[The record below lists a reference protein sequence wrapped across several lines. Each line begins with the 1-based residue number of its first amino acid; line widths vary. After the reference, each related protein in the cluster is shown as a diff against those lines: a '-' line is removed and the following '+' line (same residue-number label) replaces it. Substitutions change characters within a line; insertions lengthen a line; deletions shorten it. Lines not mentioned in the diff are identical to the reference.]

1 MATTAHPPVGGPP
14 PPQSVPA
21 PPSGRVSRPMPLL
34 GGGAPLIGHLAQ
46 FFRDPVS
53 VLKRG
58 HASCGRLFALNF
70 MGRRLN
76 VMLGP
81 EHNRFFFEETDKL
94 LSIRESMP
102 FFLKMFSPD
111 FYSFADMDEYLR
123 QRAIIMPR
131 FKAASMKQYVPVMVE
146 ESLALV
152 NRLGDEGTFDL
163 IPTLGPVVMDI
174 AAHSFMGR
182 EFHEKLGHEFFEL
195 FREFSG
201 GMEFVLPLWLPTP
214 RMIRSQRAKKK
225 LHAILQRWIDKR
237 RAAPLDPPDF
247 FQTMIATT
255 YPDGRAVP
263 DEIIRHLILLLVWA
277 GHETTAGQVSWA
289 LADLL
294 GNPGYLATIRA
305 ELARVLGGGDG
316 RALGWEQAVAMEK
329 MDLALRETER
339 LHPVAFM
346 LSRKATADIE
356 RDGYRIA
363 KGEFVLLAPSVSHR
377 IAETFRNPDTY
388 DPERF
393 NPENPDAQI
402 ESNSLIGFGGGVH
415 RCAGVNFARME
426 MKVLLAVLLQHY
438 DMELVDEVR
447 PVAGASTYWPAQPC
461 RVRYRK
467 RVRDG
472 STGSDT
478 TVDTAALAR
487 AAGCPAH
494 G

>member
-1 MATTAHPPVGGPP
+1 MAA
-14 PPQSVPA
+14 QA
-21 PPSGRVSRPMPLL
+21 LPLL
-34 GGGAPLIGHLAQ
+34 GGGAPVIGHLAQ
-46 FFRDPVS
+46 FFRDPVA

-58 HASCGRLFALNF
+58 YHAHGKLFSFSL
-70 MGRRLN
+70 MGRRMN

-111 FYSFADMDEYLR
+111 FYSFAEMEEYLR

-131 FKAASMKQYVPVMVE
+131 FKAVAMKQYVGVMAEETLNLVE
-146 ESLALV
+146 
-152 NRLGDEGTFDL
+152 RLGDTGEFDL

-214 RMIRSQRAKKK
+214 KMIRSQRAKKK
-225 LHAILQRWIDKR
+225 LHAILQAWIVKR

-247 FQTMIATT
+247 FQGMIDTQ
-255 YPDGRAVP
+255 YPDGRPVA
-263 DEIIRHLILLLVWA
+263 DETIRHLILLLVWA

-294 GNPGYLATIRA
+294 QNPGYLKVIRD
-305 ELARVLGGGDG
+305 ELATVLGGSDA
-316 RALGWEQAVAMEK
+316 RDMNAAQAVAMTK

-339 LHPVAFM
+339 LHPVAFII
-346 LSRKATADIE
+346 SRKASIDIE
-356 RDGYRIA
+356 REGYTIR
-363 KGEFVLLAPSVSHR
+363 KGDFVLLAPSVSQR
-377 IAETFRNPDTY
+377 MTETFTDPDAY

-402 ESNSLIGFGGGVH
+402 TSNSLIGFGGGMH

-426 MKVLLAVLLQHY
+426 MKVVLAVLLQHY
-438 DMELVDEVR
+438 DMELLDEVK
-447 PVAGASTYWPAQPC
+447 PIAGAGTYWPAQPC
-461 RVRYRK
+461 RVRYTK
-467 RVRDG
+467 RVLSG
-472 STGSDT
+472 ATLA
-478 TVDTAALAR
+478 DTAELAR
-487 AAGCPAH
+487 AAANDPTKTCPVHA
-494 G
+494 

>member
-1 MATTAHPPVGGPP
+1 MASASMTSDNRAAGGL
-14 PPQSVPA
+14 
-21 PPSGRVSRPMPLL
+21 PLL
-34 GGGAPLIGHLAQ
+34 EGGAPLLGHLAQ

-58 HASCGRLFALNF
+58 YASRGRMFAMNF
-70 MGRRLN
+70 MGQRMN

-102 FFLKMFSPD
+102 FFLKMFSPE
-111 FYSFADMDEYLR
+111 FYSFAEMDEYLR

-146 ESLALV
+146 ESLNLV
-152 NRLGDEGTFDL
+152 ERLGESGEFDL

-182 EFHEKLGHEFFEL
+182 EFHEKLGHEFFDL
-195 FREFSG
+195 FRDFSG

-214 RMIRSQRAKKK
+214 RMVRSQRAKKR
-225 LHAILQRWIDKR
+225 LHSILQTWIDKR

-247 FQTMIATT
+247 FQTMIETT
-255 YPDGRAVP
+255 YPDGQAVP

-294 GNPGYLATIRA
+294 QNRGY
-305 ELARVLGGGDG
+305 EQVLRDEITAVIGGDSG
-316 RALGWEQAVAMEK
+316 AALGWEQAIALEK

-339 LHPVAFM
+339 LHPVAYM
-346 LSRKATADIE
+346 LSRKASADIE
-356 RDGYRIA
+356 REGYTIR

-377 IAETFRNPDTY
+377 MEETFRNADAY

-393 NPENPDAQI
+393 NPANPDAQI

-426 MKVLLAVLLQHY
+426 MKVLVAILLQNF
-438 DMELVDEVR
+438 DMELIDEVR
-447 PVAGASTYWPAQPC
+447 PIAGAATYWPAQPC
-461 RVRYRK
+461 RVRYK
-467 RVRDG
+467 RRQNAG
-472 STGSDT
+472 LGGP
-478 TVDTAALAR
+478 VDAAALAR

-494 G
+494 A

>member
-1 MATTAHPPVGGPP
+1 MASAMAFPT
-14 PPQSVPA
+14 
-21 PPSGRVSRPMPLL
+21 LD
-34 GGGAPLIGHLAQ
+34 GGAPLIGHLAQ

-53 VLKRG
+53 VLRRG
-58 HASCGRLFALNF
+58 YQTKGMLFSFNM
-70 MGRRLN
+70 MGQRMN

-102 FFLKMFSPD
+102 FFLKMFSPE
-111 FYSFADMDEYLR
+111 FYSFAEMEEYLR

-131 FKAASMKQYVPVMVE
+131 FKAASMKSYVGIMAE
-146 ESLALV
+146 ESLNLV
-152 NRLGDEGTFDL
+152 SRLGDEGEFDL

-182 EFHEKLGHEFFEL
+182 EFHEQLGHEFFEL
-195 FREFSG
+195 FRDFSG

-225 LHAILQRWIDKR
+225 LHAILQTWIEKR

-247 FQTMIATT
+247 FQGMVDTK
-255 YPDGRAVP
+255 YPDGRPLP
-263 DEIIRHLILLLVWA
+263 DELIRHLILLLVWA

-294 GNPGYLATIRA
+294 QNREYQGVLRA
-305 ELARVLGGGDG
+305 ELASVLGGSDG
-316 RALGWEQAVAMEK
+316 ADLSWEQCVAMTK

-339 LHPVAFM
+339 LHPVAFI
-346 LSRKATADIE
+346 LSRKANQDIE
-356 RDGYRIA
+356 RDGYKVR

-377 IAETFRNPDTY
+377 MTETFVEPDRY
-388 DPERF
+388 NPERF
-393 NPENPDAQI
+393 NAEREDAQI
-402 ESNSLIGFGGGVH
+402 ESNSLIGFGGGMH

-426 MKVLLAVLLQHY
+426 MKVLLAILLQHY
-438 DMELVDEVR
+438 DMELLDEVK
-447 PVAGASTYWPAQPC
+447 PIAGAGTYWPAQPC

-467 RVRDG
+467 RDRG
-472 STGSDT
+472 TATGAGAD
-478 TVDTAALAR
+478 VAALAK
-487 AAGCPAH
+487 AVGCPAH
-494 G
+494 V

>member
-1 MATTAHPPVGGPP
+1 MAA
-14 PPQSVPA
+14 QA
-21 PPSGRVSRPMPLL
+21 LPLL

-46 FFRDPVS
+46 FFRDPVA

-58 HASCGRLFALNF
+58 YRAHGKLFSFSL
-70 MGRRLN
+70 MGRRMN

-111 FYSFADMDEYLR
+111 FYSFAKMDEYLR

-131 FKAASMKQYVPVMVE
+131 FKAAAMKQYVGVMAEETLNLVE
-146 ESLALV
+146 
-152 NRLGDEGTFDL
+152 RLGDTGEFDL

-214 RMIRSQRAKKK
+214 KMIRSQRAKKK
-225 LHAILQRWIDKR
+225 LHAILQAWIVKR

-247 FQTMIATT
+247 FQGMIDTQ
-255 YPDGRAVP
+255 YPDGRPVA
-263 DEIIRHLILLLVWA
+263 DETIRHLILLLVWA

-294 GNPGYLATIRA
+294 QNPGYLGVIRD
-305 ELARVLGGGDG
+305 ELAAVLGGSDA
-316 RALGWEQAVAMEK
+316 REMRSDQAVAMTK

-339 LHPVAFM
+339 LHPVAFII
-346 LSRKATADIE
+346 SRKASIDIE
-356 RDGYRIA
+356 REGYTIR
-363 KGEFVLLAPSVSHR
+363 KGDFVLLAPSVSQR
-377 IAETFRNPDTY
+377 MTETFTDPDAY

-402 ESNSLIGFGGGVH
+402 TSNSLIGFGGGMH

-426 MKVLLAVLLQHY
+426 MKVVLAVLLQHY
-438 DMELVDEVR
+438 DMELLDEVK
-447 PVAGASTYWPAQPC
+447 PIAGAGTYWPAQPC
-461 RVRYRK
+461 RVRYTK
-467 RVRDG
+467 RVR
-472 STGSDT
+472 TAAEPA
-478 TVDTAALAR
+478 DTAELAR
-487 AAGCPAH
+487 AAANDPPKTCPVHA
-494 G
+494 

>member
-1 MATTAHPPVGGPP
+1 MVE
-14 PPQSVPA
+14 
-21 PPSGRVSRPMPLL
+21 
-34 GGGAPLIGHLAQ
+34 GGAPLLGHLLQ
-46 FFRDPVS
+46 FFRDPVA

-58 HASCGRLFALNF
+58 YQTRGRLFALSF
-70 MGRRLN
+70 MGQRMN

-102 FFLKMFSPD
+102 FFLKMFSPQ
-111 FYSFADMDEYLR
+111 FYSFAEMEEYLR

-146 ESLALV
+146 ESLNLV
-152 NRLGDEGTFDL
+152 NRLGDEGEFDL

-195 FREFSG
+195 FRDFSG

-214 RMIRSQRAKKK
+214 KMIRSQRAKKK
-225 LHAILQRWIDKR
+225 LHAILQSWIDKR

-247 FQTMIATT
+247 FQTMIETA
-255 YPDGRAVP
+255 YPDGSPVP

-294 GNPGYLATIRA
+294 QNPTYLDVIRA
-305 ELARVLGGGDG
+305 EITAQLGGSDG
-316 RALGWEQAVAMEK
+316 RECGWQQAIAMEK

-339 LHPVAFM
+339 LHPVAYL
-346 LSRKATADIE
+346 LSRKAREDIE
-356 RDGYRIA
+356 RGGYHIR

-377 IAETFRNPDTY
+377 MEDTFPNPDRF

-393 NPENPDAQI
+393 NPANPDAKT
-402 ESNSLIGFGGGVH
+402 ESNTLIGFGGGVH

-426 MKVLLAVLLQHY
+426 MKVLLAILLQHY

-447 PVAGASTYWPAQPC
+447 PIAGAGTYWPAQPC

-467 RVRDG
+467 RTLDG
-472 STGSDT
+472 SAP
-478 TVDTAALAR
+478 TASAAP
-487 AAGCPAH
+487 AGCPVHA

>member
-1 MATTAHPPVGGPP
+1 MASIPL
-14 PPQSVPA
+14 SD
-21 PPSGRVSRPMPLL
+21 RPGLPLVE
-34 GGGAPLIGHLAQ
+34 GGAPLLGHLLQ

-53 VLKRG
+53 VLTRG
-58 HASCGRLFALNF
+58 YRTRGRLFALSF
-70 MGRRLN
+70 MGRRMN

-102 FFLKMFSPD
+102 FFLKMFSPE
-111 FYSFADMDEYLR
+111 FYSFAEMEEYLR

-146 ESLALV
+146 ESLNLV
-152 NRLGDEGTFDL
+152 NRLGDEGSFDL

-195 FREFSG
+195 FRDFSG

-214 RMIRSQRAKKK
+214 KMVRSQRAKRK
-225 LHAILQRWIDKR
+225 LHAILQSWIDKR

-247 FQTMIATT
+247 FQDMIATT
-255 YPDGRAVP
+255 YPDGRPVP

-294 GNPGYLATIRA
+294 QNPGYQAVIRA
-305 ELARVLGGGDG
+305 ELAAQIGGGDG
-316 RALGWEQAVAMEK
+316 RELGWQQAIAMEK

-339 LHPVAFM
+339 LHPVAYL
-346 LSRKATADIE
+346 LSRKAREDIE
-356 RDGYRIA
+356 RDGYQIR

-377 IAETFRNPDTY
+377 LEETFPEPDRY

-393 NPENPDAQI
+393 NPANPAAKT
-402 ESNSLIGFGGGVH
+402 ESNTLIGFGGGVH

-426 MKVLLAVLLQHY
+426 MKVLLAILLQHY
-438 DMELVDEVR
+438 DMELIDEVR
-447 PVAGASTYWPAQPC
+447 PIAGAGTYWPAQPC

-467 RVRDG
+467 RRLDG
-472 STGSDT
+472 ASP
-478 TVDTAALAR
+478 TAAQP
-487 AAGCPAH
+487 AATGCPVH
-494 G
+494 GQPAA

>member
-1 MATTAHPPVGGPP
+1 MAA
-14 PPQSVPA
+14 QA
-21 PPSGRVSRPMPLL
+21 LPLL
-34 GGGAPLIGHLAQ
+34 DGGAPLIGHLAQ
-46 FFRDPVS
+46 FFSDPVA

-58 HASCGRLFALNF
+58 YKTKGKMFAFSLL
-70 MGRRLN
+70 GRRMN

-111 FYSFADMDEYLR
+111 FYSFAEMDEYLR

-131 FKAASMKQYVPVMVE
+131 FKAASMKQYVGVMAE
-146 ESLALV
+146 ETLNLV
-152 NRLGDEGTFDL
+152 DRLGETGEFDL
-163 IPTLGPVVMDI
+163 IPTLGPLVMDI

-214 RMIRSQRAKKK
+214 KMIRSQRAKKK
-225 LHAILQRWIDKR
+225 LHAILQQWIEKR

-247 FQTMIATT
+247 FQGMVDTK
-255 YPDGRAVP
+255 YPDGRALP

-294 GNPGYLATIRA
+294 QNPGYCQAIRD
-305 ELARVLGGGDG
+305 ELTTVLGETDG
-316 RALGWEQAVAMEK
+316 RDLNSAQAVAMTR

-339 LHPVAFM
+339 LHPVAFI
-346 LSRKATADIE
+346 LSRKASTDIE
-356 RDGYRIA
+356 RDGYAIR
-363 KGEFVLLAPSVSHR
+363 KGDFVLLAPSVSHR
-377 IAETFRNPDTY
+377 MTETFTNPDAY
-388 DPERF
+388 DPTRF
-393 NPENPDAQI
+393 DPENPAAQI
-402 ESNSLIGFGGGVH
+402 TSNSLIGFGGGTH

-426 MKVLLAVLLQHY
+426 MKVVLAVLLQHY
-438 DMELVDEVR
+438 GMELMDEVK
-447 PVAGASTYWPAQPC
+447 PIAGAGTYWPAQPC
-461 RVRYRK
+461 RVRYTKRK
-467 RVRDG
+467 LSG
-472 STGSDT
+472 AAP
-478 TVDTAALAR
+478 VDAADLAK
-487 AAGCPAH
+487 AAGCPVHA
-494 G
+494 

>member
-1 MATTAHPPVGGPP
+1 MASTTL
-14 PPQSVPA
+14 
-21 PPSGRVSRPMPLL
+21 PLL
-34 GGGAPLIGHLAQ
+34 DGGSPLIGHLAQ
-46 FFRDPVS
+46 FFRDPVTL
-53 VLKRG
+53 LKRG
-58 HASCGRLFALNF
+58 YRSRGRMFALNM
-70 MGRRLN
+70 MGRRMN
-76 VMLGP
+76 VLLGP

-111 FYSFADMDEYLR
+111 FYSFAEMDEYLR

-131 FKAASMKQYVPVMVE
+131 FKAASMKQYVPVMAE
-146 ESLALV
+146 ESLNLV
-152 NRLGDEGTFDL
+152 NRLGDEGEFDL

-214 RMIRSQRAKKK
+214 KMLKSKRAKKK
-225 LHAILQRWIDKR
+225 LHVILQAWVDKR

-247 FQTMIATT
+247 FQTMIETK

-289 LADLL
+289 LADLVQ
-294 GNPGYLATIRA
+294 NPAYMAVIRA
-305 ELARVLGGGDG
+305 ELASVMGGSDG
-316 RALGWEQAVAMEK
+316 RDFSSEQAIAMEK

-339 LHPVAFM
+339 LHPVAFI
-346 LSRKATADIE
+346 LSRKATQDIE
-356 RDGYRIA
+356 REGYSIR
-363 KGEFVLLAPSVSHR
+363 KGDFVLLAPSVSHR
-377 IAETFRNPDTY
+377 MDETFRHPDAY

-393 NPENPDAQI
+393 NPANPDAQI

-426 MKVLLAVLLQHY
+426 MKVLLAVLIQHY
-438 DMELVDEVR
+438 DMELLDEVK
-447 PVAGASTYWPAQPC
+447 PIVGAGTYWPAQPC
-461 RVRYRK
+461 RIRYKKRK
-467 RVRDG
+467 LDG
-472 STGSDT
+472 STGADM
-478 TVDTAALAR
+478 AALAK

-494 G
+494 ITT